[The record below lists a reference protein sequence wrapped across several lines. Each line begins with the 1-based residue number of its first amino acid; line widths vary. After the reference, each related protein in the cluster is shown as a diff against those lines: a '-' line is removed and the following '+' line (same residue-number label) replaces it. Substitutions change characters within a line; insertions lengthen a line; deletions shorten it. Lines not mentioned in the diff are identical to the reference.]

1 MAEPTSSSIAAAMA
15 AGLGVA
21 SILPGVDGNAMF
33 GAVVGAA
40 LIATNRRDIHG
51 WQRLIGLLI
60 SAGAGYVSAGEIVEQ
75 TPISQTGP
83 GGFIGAVLV
92 VPLALKLLAAVDKI
106 NLEKLVA
113 DWMKRGRAE

>member
-1 MAEPTSSSIAAAMA
+1 MAEPRAAPSRRLA
-15 AGLGVA
+15 AGFGVA
-21 SILPGVDGNAMF
+21 SISGVDGNAMF
-33 GAVVGAA
+33 ENRGRAA
-40 LIATNRRDIHG
+40 LIANRRDIHG